1 MKIKV
6 FGTGCKNCKQLHEL
20 AVRAVKEL
28 GLAVEVEYISE
39 VQAMLDL
46 GVMSGPVL
54 VIDDIIVSAGQV
66 PSLEKI
72 KQFITDS
79 KVAAAPVKE
88 ELKKSSSCGCGSCG
102 CKN

>member
-54 VIDDIIVSAGQV
+54 VINDNIASVGQV

-72 KQFITDS
+72 KQFIADS
-79 KVAAAPVKE
+79 KSNIATSKDE
-88 ELKKSSSCGCGSCG
+88 SKKNSSCSCGSCC
-102 CKN
+102 CKK